1 MIPEA
6 GNPAPAPNEYLMQ
19 RWMGWAIFLL
29 VVTFVIGSAILNNI
43 NTNRLLDD
51 AVSGEASRQTSS
63 LTSLAEREDFFD
75 LLQSRETPQRMKIAK
90 GVESLN
96 NAVGVKV
103 GLAMLRD
110 PEPRVREQ
118 FIESLKKIAPNNL
131 EAFVDGLKHGDSN
144 VKNGTVAVMAFAGEP
159 SLPVALKAVENAD
172 ARAAAGNVLVKLG
185 AVSVPGLLNIL
196 KDTEDEAIRL
206 FVIET
211 LGKIGDKRATPA
223 ILPYLSL
230 PPEKKRI
237 VTGALGLI
245 ADPATEKYLVQSL
258 QDPEEDA
265 DARVQAALGLGKIG
279 TPSAVSVLIN
289 ALNNENLKISDG
301 AVAGLQRAGGKALG
315 ALKTAVNHPDPNVR
329 VRAVQSLGGIEST
342 ESVPILADALNDPDV
357 RVKRAAAQALG
368 NTGQPEAVPVLIRAL
383 GMEDGGVVLTAAGS
397 LKQIGTPA
405 IPALRQ
411 ALRSPDSTS
420 AYYAASALA
429 QMGSDAASALLQAA
443 REPESQKW
451 ALIALA
457 EVRLPEAK
465 PLFEQAL
472 KSGDPALQQVAREAL
487 MGMHP

>member
-6 GNPAPAPNEYLMQ
+6 GNDALLSNEKRMQ

-29 VVTFVIGSAILNNI
+29 VVAFVIGSAILNNI
-43 NTNRLLDD
+43 KTNHLLDD
-51 AVSGEASRQTSS
+51 AVSGEPSRQRRS
-63 LTSLAEREDFFD
+63 LTLLAEREDFFD
-75 LLQSRETPQRMKIAK
+75 LLQSRETPQRIKLAE

-110 PEPRVREQ
+110 PEPRVRERL
-118 FIESLKKIAPNNL
+118 IDSLKKIAPNNL
-131 EAFVDGLKHGDSN
+131 EAFVDGLKHGDSQ
-144 VKNGTVAVMAFAGEP
+144 VKNGTVAVMAFAGGS

-185 AVSVPGLLNIL
+185 AVSVPGLLKIL
-196 KDTEDEAIRL
+196 QETQDEAIRL

-211 LGKIGDKRATPA
+211 LGKIGDRRATPA

-230 PPEKKRI
+230 PREKKRI

-245 ADPATEKYLVQSL
+245 ADPVTEKELVRSL

-279 TPSAVSVLIN
+279 TPSAIAALIT
-289 ALNNENLKISDG
+289 ALNDANLKISDG
-301 AVAGLQRAGGKALG
+301 AVAGLQWAGEKALG
-315 ALKTAVNHPDPNVR
+315 ALGTAVHHPDPNVR
-329 VRAVQSLGGIEST
+329 VRVVQSLGGIESAG
-342 ESVPILADALNDPDV
+342 SVSLLSGALNDPDV
-357 RVKRAAAQALG
+357 RVKRAATHALG
-368 NTGQPEAVPVLIRAL
+368 RTRRQEAVPVLVRAL
-383 GMEDGGVVLTAAGS
+383 GMEDGGVVLAASGS
-397 LKQIGTPA
+397 LKQIGEPA

-411 ALRSPDSTS
+411 ALRSPDSTT
-420 AYYAASALA
+420 AYYAARALA
-429 QMGSDAASALLQAA
+429 QMGAGAASVLLQAA
-443 REPESQKW
+443 REPESRKW

-457 EVRLPEAK
+457 EARLPEAK

-472 KSGDPALQQVAREAL
+472 KSGDPALRQVAREAL
-487 MGMHP
+487 MGMYP